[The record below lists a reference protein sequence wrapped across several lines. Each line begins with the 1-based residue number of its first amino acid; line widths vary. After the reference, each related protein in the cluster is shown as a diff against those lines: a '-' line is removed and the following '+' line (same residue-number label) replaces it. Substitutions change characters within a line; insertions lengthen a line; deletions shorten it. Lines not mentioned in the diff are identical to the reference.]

1 MNVAAASET
10 EGSIITTLSIPQQQN
25 STVTTS
31 AANVCTLKIL
41 QFKYVLR
48 KIR

>member
-1 MNVAAASET
+1 MVAASET
-10 EGSIITTLSIPQQQN
+10 VGSIITTLSMPQHQN

-41 QFKYVLR
+41 
-48 KIR
+48 